1 MLLMQLDQKKI
12 AVSSGSACAS
22 ESKVSSHVLKAM
34 NIEENLAKSALRISL
49 GIENTEA
56 EIFEF
61 IYQLKTL
68 VHPT

>member
-1 MLLMQLDQKKI
+1 M
-12 AVSSGSACAS
+12 
-22 ESKVSSHVLKAM
+22 LKAM

-68 VHPT
+68 VNPT